1 LRILFEGAFNN
12 LISYLKL
19 SITPQITMIK
29 KLTLAMLFILPLFAF
44 SQEREEEGNS
54 QLDRANWE
62 KLITKDPKTGTIP
75 RNELEKSR
83 VEMFRT
89 IQKNKSSRVQSAIP
103 NVKWTERGPNDIGGR
118 TRAMLWDLSDS
129 TRKKVWVGGVAGGL
143 WFNKNITDEKSAWQ
157 KVNDLWDNIAI
168 GWIAADPSNP
178 KIMYVG
184 TGERGG
190 SGGTDNTG
198 SSGSGGAG
206 IWKTVD
212 AGTTW
217 TRLAS
222 TIPDYTKLNVAASW
236 REIYKI
242 IVNAKGEVFVLNY
255 GGVFRSNDGGVTWA
269 LLSGTNAPSNENYER
284 VSDMEIGSDGI
295 LYVAEGSGSFAVKI
309 LKSTDASVTAFKDV
323 TPTGTFDN
331 GRVEFALAPS
341 TKGDAQVIYAVSA
354 LSGASKANFFLKSMD
369 AGTTW
374 TPMKV
379 PVYNDINNGPEKP
392 FMGDQGSY
400 DLILGTHETNP
411 NALYAAGI
419 AYSVSVDG
427 GETWLPKRGYSELGD
442 LMHVDNHAFMARPG
456 FPDEAIFGNDG
467 GVYYAPDWASSGKNY
482 PKIKSRNRG
491 YNVTQYFSIDINN
504 TANSGTLVVGS
515 QDNGTHSLLSA
526 YGKISAGTSIN
537 GGDGGLTFIDK
548 LDTNIVISSYT
559 HVTPRLNKSGANA
572 NDVEE
577 MQPQFDK
584 RGAFINPADYDSP
597 THTLYENNTLAS
609 EEITK
614 IFRYHIKGVSP
625 KYTYTT
631 SNITFSGVKALTV
644 SFLKLGKT
652 PGNLYIGTNEG
663 DVYKATGVTAEGD
676 VTVALTKIMNK
687 DSTSA
692 GNVSCLDFGKDENT
706 MVVTKSNY
714 NVKSVFYSIDGGA
727 TWTSKDET
735 DHGLPNV
742 PIRYALIN
750 PKDTKQVL
758 LATELGVWSTTD
770 ITATNPKWEPNNT
783 TLANVRCDMMK
794 YRASDET
801 VALATHGRG
810 AFTAK
815 INQLSCANAVA
826 EAKTTI
832 CNGTTT
838 SLTATCELG
847 TVKWFDATG
856 ATALFTGSPFVT
868 PALTANTIYKVR
880 CDAENCPIT
889 FTDVAVNVNPVL
901 EAPVASDDNIKF
913 GTSTKLTATC
923 AAGTPNWYSA
933 ATGGP
938 SLGSGTFTT
947 PELEGN
953 KSYYVACE
961 TGGKPNCVSVR
972 TRQVIKVQIT
982 VSVVITPVQEA
993 SVLKQTDNARIGNES
1008 SDENSNI
1015 IIDVYPNPTTGICN
1029 WKLQSKELTEIDLSL
1044 LNTIGNEQLNQTSN
1058 SISQIHEGTID
1069 LSKFGAGSYFLK
1081 FKVNEKII
1089 TKKIIKN

>member
-1 LRILFEGAFNN
+1 
-12 LISYLKL
+12 
-19 SITPQITMIK
+19 MIK
-29 KLTLAMLFILPLFAF
+29 KTTFIILAIVPFFAF
-44 SQEREEEGNS
+44 SQQREEEGNS

-62 KLITKDPKTGTIP
+62 KLITKDPKTGIIP

-83 VEMFRT
+83 VTMFKR
-89 IQKNKSSRVQSAIP
+89 IEQLKSFKTSAAIP
-103 NVKWTERGPNDIGGR
+103 NIKWAERGPNDIGGR
-118 TRAMLWDLSDS
+118 TRAMLWDPADS
-129 TRKKVWVGGVAGGL
+129 TKKKVWVGGVAGGL
-143 WFNKNITDEKSAWQ
+143 WYNNNIIDEKSSWQ
-157 KVNDLWDNIAI
+157 KVNDLWDNIAV

-184 TGERGG
+184 TGERGS
-190 SGGTDNTG
+190 SGNTDNTG
-198 SSGSGGAG
+198 TSGSGGAG
-206 IWKTVD
+206 VWKTING
-212 AGTTW
+212 GTTW
-217 TRLAS
+217 ARLAS
-222 TIPDYTKLNVAASW
+222 TIPDYTKLTVEASW
-236 REIYKI
+236 REVYKI
-242 IVNAKGEVFVLNY
+242 IVNTKGEIFVLNY
-255 GGVFRSNDGGVTWA
+255 GGVFRSNDGGTTWA
-269 LLSGTNAPSNENYER
+269 LLTGANAPSNENYER
-284 VSDMEIGSDGI
+284 VSDMEMGSDGI
-295 LYVAEGSGSFAVKI
+295 LYVAEGSGSFASKF
-309 LKSTDASVTAFKDV
+309 LKSTDATVTAFKDI

-341 TKGDAQVIYAVSA
+341 TKGDVQVIYAVSA
-354 LSGASKANFFLKSMD
+354 NSGASKANFFLKSTD

-374 TPMKV
+374 IPMKV
-379 PVYNDINNGPEKP
+379 PVYDDLNNAGEKP

-411 NALYAAGI
+411 NALYVAGV
-419 AYSVSVDG
+419 AYSVSTDG
-427 GETWLPKRGYSELGD
+427 GTTWLPKKGYSELSD

-467 GVYYAPDWASSGKNY
+467 GVYYATDWASSGKEY
-482 PKIKSRNRG
+482 PKFQKRNRG
-491 YNVTQYFSIDINN
+491 YNVTQYFSIDIN
-504 TANSGTLVVGS
+504 TVANSGTIVVGS
-515 QDNGTHSLLSA
+515 QDNGTHSLLSG

-559 HVTPRLNKSGANA
+559 HVSPRLNKSGANA

-577 MQPQFDK
+577 LQPQFDK

-609 EEITK
+609 EEQTK

-625 KYTYTT
+625 KYTHTT
-631 SNITFSGVKALTV
+631 SNITFTGVKALTV

-652 PGNLYIGTNEG
+652 AGNIYIGTNEG
-663 DVYKATGVTAEGD
+663 EVYKATGVAAEGD
-676 VTVALTKIMNK
+676 ITVALTKIMDK
-687 DSTSA
+687 DSTSK
-692 GNVSCLDFGKDENT
+692 GNVSCLDFGTDENT

-714 NVKSVFYSIDGGA
+714 NVKSVFYTIDGGK
-727 TWTSKDET
+727 TWISKDESS
-735 DHGLPNV
+735 HGLPNV

-770 ITATNPKWEPNNT
+770 ITVDNPKWEPNNT
-783 TLANVRCDMMK
+783 TLANVRCDMLK
-794 YRASDET
+794 YRATDET

-815 INQLSCANAVA
+815 INQPSCANAVVA
-826 EAKTTI
+826 DAKPTI
-832 CNGTTT
+832 CNGTTV
-838 SLTATCELG
+838 SLTATCEFG
-847 TVKWFDATG
+847 SVKWFDATG

-868 PALTANTIYKVR
+868 PALKANTIYKVR

-889 FTDVAVNVNPVL
+889 FTDVNVTVIPVL

-923 AAGTPNWYSA
+923 VTGKPNWYNTL
-933 ATGGP
+933 TGGV

-961 TGGKPNCVSVR
+961 TGGKPNCESLR

-982 VSVVITPVQEA
+982 VSLVITPVQEA
-993 SVLKQTDNARIGNES
+993 SALKQTDNARIGNES
-1008 SDENSNI
+1008 SEENSTI
-1015 IIDVYPNPTTGICN
+1015 IIDVYPNPTTGVCN
-1029 WKLQSKELTEIDLSL
+1029 WKLQSKESTEIDLLL
-1044 LNTIGNEQLNQTSN
+1044 LNTIGKEQLSETSN

-1069 LSKFGAGSYFLK
+1069 LSKLGAGTYFLK
-1081 FKVNEKII
+1081 FKVNEKMI

>member
-1 LRILFEGAFNN
+1 
-12 LISYLKL
+12 
-19 SITPQITMIK
+19 MIK
-29 KLTLAMLFILPLFAF
+29 KFTLSILLFFPLFVF
-44 SQEREEEGNS
+44 SQQREEEGNS
-54 QLDRANWE
+54 QLERANWE
-62 KLITKDPKTGTIP
+62 KLITSDPKTGQIP

-89 IQKNKSSRVQSAIP
+89 IQKNRSSKIKSAIP
-103 NVKWTERGPNDIGGR
+103 NVKWTERGPNNVGGR
-118 TRAMLWDLSDS
+118 TRAMLWDPNDA
-129 TRKKVWVGGVAGGL
+129 THKKVWVGGVAGGL
-143 WFNKNITDEKSAWQ
+143 WFTTDITDEKSSWQ

-168 GWIAADPSNP
+168 GWFVADPSNP

-190 SGGTDNTG
+190 SGSTDNTG
-198 SSGSGGAG
+198 GSGSGGAG
-206 IWKTVD
+206 VWKTID

-217 TRLAS
+217 KRLDS
-222 TIPDYTKLNVAASW
+222 TIPDYTKLTVAASW

-242 IVNAKGEVFVLNY
+242 IVNAKGEIFVLNY
-255 GGVFRSNDGGVTWA
+255 GGVFRSKDGGTTWT
-269 LLSGTNAPSNENYER
+269 LLSGTNAPSNDNFER
-284 VSDMEIGSDGI
+284 VSDMEMGSDGI
-295 LYVAEGSGSFAVKI
+295 LYVAEGSGLFPVKI
-309 LKSTDASVTAFKDV
+309 LKSTDATVTAFTDV
-323 TPTGTFDN
+323 TPAGKFDN
-331 GRVEFALAPS
+331 GRIEFALAPS
-341 TKGDAQVIYAVSA
+341 TKGDSQVIYAVSA
-354 LSGASKANFFLKSMD
+354 LSGAAKANFFLKSAD
-369 AGTTW
+369 AGATW
-374 TPMKV
+374 TTMKV
-379 PVYNDINNGPEKP
+379 PVYDDLNNAGEKP

-400 DLILGTHETNP
+400 DLILGTHDTNP
-411 NALYAAGI
+411 NALYVAGV

-504 TANSGTLVVGS
+504 TSNSGTIVVGS

-526 YGKISAGTSIN
+526 YGKISGGTSIN

-609 EEITK
+609 EELTK

-631 SNITFSGVKALTV
+631 SNLTFSGVKALTV
-644 SFLKLGKT
+644 SFMKLGKIT
-652 PGNLYIGTNEG
+652 GNLYLGTHEG
-663 DVYKATGVTAEGD
+663 EVYKATGVPAEGD
-676 VTVALTKIMNK
+676 GTIALTKIMDK

-692 GNVSCLDFGKDENT
+692 GNVSCLDFGTDENT

-714 NVKSVFYSIDGGA
+714 NVKSVFYTTNNGK
-727 TWTSKDET
+727 TWISKD
-735 DHGLPNV
+735 DSLHGLPNV

-783 TLANVRCDMMK
+783 TLANVRCDMLK

-810 AFTAK
+810 AFTTK
-815 INQLSCANAVA
+815 INQPSCSDAVVA
-826 EAKTTI
+826 DAKPII
-832 CNGTTT
+832 CNGSTV
-838 SLTATCELG
+838 SLLATCEFG
-847 TVKWFDATG
+847 TVKWFDSTG
-856 ATALFTGSPFVT
+856 VKELFKGSPFVT
-868 PALTANTIYKVR
+868 PALTANTTYKVR
-880 CDAENCPIT
+880 CDTTNCPLS
-889 FTDVAVNVNPVL
+889 FTNVSVVVKPAV
-901 EAPVASDDNIKF
+901 EAPVALETNVKL
-913 GTSTKLTATC
+913 GTSVTLTATC
-923 AAGTPNWYSA
+923 AAGIPNWYAKS
-933 ATGGP
+933 TGGT
-938 SLGSGTFTT
+938 SLGSVSFKT
-947 PELEGN
+947 PDLEGN
-953 KSYYVACE
+953 AAYYVACE
-961 TGGKPNCVSVR
+961 SGGIPNCVSSRTHQVVR
-972 TRQVIKVQIT
+972 VQIT
-982 VSVVITPVQEA
+982 GSVGDKPLAEMIDT
-993 SVLKQTDNARIGNES
+993 KARLAIENT
-1008 SDENSNI
+1008 DENT
-1015 IIDVYPNPTTGICN
+1015 DVVVNVSPNPTTGLLN
-1029 WKLQSKELTEIDLSL
+1029 WKLQSKEATDVNLVL
-1044 LNTIGNEQLNQTSN
+1044 LNTVGKEQLSQNFPTPSQT
-1058 SISQIHEGTID
+1058 HEGTID
-1069 LSKFGAGSYFLK
+1069 MSKFNTGAYILK
-1081 FKVNEKII
+1081 FKAGEKII